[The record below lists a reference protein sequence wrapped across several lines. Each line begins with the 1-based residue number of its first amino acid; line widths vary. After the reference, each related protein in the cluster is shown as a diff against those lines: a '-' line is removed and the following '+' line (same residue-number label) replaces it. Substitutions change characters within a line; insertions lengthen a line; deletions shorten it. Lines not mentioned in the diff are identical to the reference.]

1 MCTLWGIG
9 IWVHVHKLRAGLC
22 KFRAGFYPKIFF
34 PFGKSETPRHQLPH
48 CHTFRLHIH
57 TLPLPSL
64 HLPHSHSPRGT
75 GNTAPAQLI
84 SYACYTLFNTHY
96 NSSTFPF
103 STLHLKSPL
112 FPSKYT
118 SQSVTQLTLLYS
130 WDQELYILNHHHS
143 LTQLTLVYKG
153 NIAVATLLLAC
164 WRTSSSTLPFCTLLL
179 QSTS

>member
-1 MCTLWGIG
+1 MCTSSGQVYASLGP
-9 IWVHVHKLRAGLC
+9 VFTQ
-22 KFRAGFYPKIFF
+22 KFFF
-34 PFGKSETPRHQLPH
+34 PSGNPRHQDTSSPIAIPLG
-48 CHTFRLHIH
+48 CTSIH
-57 TLPLPSL
+57 SPSL
-64 HLPHSHSPRGT
+64 HYIYLTVTHPGEQGT

-84 SYACYTLFNTHY
+84 SYGCYTLFNTHY

-103 STLHLKSPL
+103 STLYLKSPL

-130 WDQELYILNHHHS
+130 WHQELCILNHHHS